1 MTDCPNAEMRDR
13 LPDLLHERLDKS
25 TRAVVMAHVEQC
37 ADCRAE
43 LALLREAR
51 VALTSGVRSVDV
63 GAIARGVIAR
73 TQAPVAGVAPA
84 ASRRPQRR
92 TWSDWRIAA
101 SIAVIAAGVASF
113 AVIRAKHRS
122 VELAPAP
129 VVANTLAVA
138 TRPAVA
144 ESARPVH
151 RAASPP
157 VAAAL
162 AQNAELSAGAGVSD
176 LSDSDLRA
184 LLQDLE
190 SMDAVTP
197 SDPEPVNVRV
207 STPGRG
213 GGGEIE

>member
-1 MTDCPNAEMRDR
+1 MIDCPNAEIRDR

-25 TRAVVMAHVEQC
+25 TRAAVMVHVDQC

-51 VALTSGVRSVDV
+51 VALTSGARSVEV
-63 GAIARGVIAR
+63 GAIARSVIAR
-73 TQAPVAGVAPA
+73 TRAPVAVVAPA
-84 ASRRPQRR
+84 AASKSRRRR

-101 SIAVIAAGVASF
+101 SIAVIAAGAATF
-113 AVIRAKHRS
+113 AVLRS
-122 VELAPAP
+122 KQETVLLAPAP
-129 VVANTLAVA
+129 VVANTVAV
-138 TRPAVA
+138 TPPAVA
-144 ESARPVH
+144 ESARRVH
-151 RAASPP
+151 HAAVAP
-157 VAAAL
+157 VAAAT
-162 AQNAELSAGAGVSD
+162 AQTAELSAGAGVSD
-176 LSDSDLRA
+176 LSDNDLRA

-197 SDPEPVNVRV
+197 TDPEPVTVRV